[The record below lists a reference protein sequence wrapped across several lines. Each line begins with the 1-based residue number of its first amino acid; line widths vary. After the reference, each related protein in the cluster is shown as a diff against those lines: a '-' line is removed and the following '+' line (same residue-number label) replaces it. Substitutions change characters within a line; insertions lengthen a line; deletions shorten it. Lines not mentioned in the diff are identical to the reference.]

1 MMPGSKFIAVCL
13 LMLSTGAV
21 LGLRSDKD
29 RTPPSTP
36 LDQLPQQILGWKSRD
51 IALDPEVLNVLG
63 DGRFLNRIYVENADA
78 ATPDIPAGPVG
89 LFIGY
94 FPTQRTGQAI
104 HSPQNCL
111 PGAGWTFLWSHPITL
126 TDDAGKKYDIGEY
139 LITDGNIKQE
149 VLYWYRSHGRS
160 ISNEYRAKFY
170 MIADAMRYNRTDG
183 ALVRIITPMQSGE
196 TEKQVHDRAVLFAKK
211 LAPMLPAYI
220 PD

>member
-1 MMPGSKFIAVCL
+1 MIFGGRFIAASAI
-13 LMLSTGAV
+13 MLATAAV
-21 LGLRSDKD
+21 LGLRSDTD
-29 RTPPSTP
+29 RVPSSTP
-36 LDQLPQQILGWKSRD
+36 LDQLPQQIESWKSRD

-63 DGRFLNRIYVENADA
+63 DGRFLNRVYLPNDSASA
-78 ATPDIPAGPVG
+78 PVG

-111 PGAGWTFLWSHPITL
+111 PGAGWTFLSAHPITL
-126 TDDAGKKYDIGEY
+126 TDDSGKNYDIGEY
-139 LITDGNIKQE
+139 VITDGNIKQE
-149 VLYWYRSHGRS
+149 VLYWYREHGRS
-160 ISNEYRAKFY
+160 ISSEYRAKFY

-183 ALVRIITPMQSGE
+183 ALVRIITPIQKGE
-196 TEKQVHDRAVLFAKK
+196 TEQQAHDRAVFFTER